1 MKILRWLI
9 FVIAFMITLG
19 SAGQDSFTYRAPKKY
34 LQAAFNYGK
43 FEQEGFPSLHSDL
56 GGSLTLSQSLWFLKP
71 RSQRFKLGIDF
82 GWLDLDYNY
91 FKVKMIS
98 EQGGYFRYTFHQ
110 GNIGV
115 LAGLGADFHITKSLR
130 IHGRVCYNPALSCDY
145 INEEIN
151 YGFASCF
158 ATGLMLTWKHIGLG
172 IDFKFGKSKYKNMD
186 SVDDVDDEDYE
197 NDEIYNESNGL
208 ELPGTFGSR
217 ESTKV
222 NLFSVNFEYITF
234 IVTAYSS
241 NTIYIFT
248 NIFIKNRMN
257 KVNN

>member
-1 MKILRWLI
+1 MVNFCNRLHDYIRLCWTRFIYK
-9 FVIAFMITLG
+9 
-19 SAGQDSFTYRAPKKY
+19 APKKY

-222 NLFSVNFEYITF
+222 NLFSVRSSIVFTF
-234 IVTAYSS
+234 
-241 NTIYIFT
+241 
-248 NIFIKNRMN
+248 
-257 KVNN
+257 

>member
-1 MKILRWLI
+1 ML
-9 FVIAFMITLG
+9 F
-19 SAGQDSFTYRAPKKY
+19 
-34 LQAAFNYGK
+34 
-43 FEQEGFPSLHSDL
+43 
-56 GGSLTLSQSLWFLKP
+56 

-222 NLFSVNFEYITF
+222 NLFSVRSSIVFTF
-234 IVTAYSS
+234 
-241 NTIYIFT
+241 
-248 NIFIKNRMN
+248 
-257 KVNN
+257 

>member
-19 SAGQDSFTYRAPKKY
+19 SAGQDSFTYKAPKKY

-186 SVDDVDDEDYE
+186 SVDDEDYE

-222 NLFSVNFEYITF
+222 NLFSVRSSLVFTF
-234 IVTAYSS
+234 
-241 NTIYIFT
+241 
-248 NIFIKNRMN
+248 
-257 KVNN
+257 

>member
-19 SAGQDSFTYRAPKKY
+19 SAGQDSFTYKAPKKY

-82 GWLDLDYNY
+82 GWLDYNY

-186 SVDDVDDEDYE
+186 SIDDVDDEDYE

-222 NLFSVNFEYITF
+222 NLFSVRSSIVFTF
-234 IVTAYSS
+234 
-241 NTIYIFT
+241 
-248 NIFIKNRMN
+248 
-257 KVNN
+257 

>member
-19 SAGQDSFTYRAPKKY
+19 SAGQDSFTYKAPKKY

-151 YGFASCF
+151 YGFASCY

-222 NLFSVNFEYITF
+222 NLFSVRSSIVFTF
-234 IVTAYSS
+234 
-241 NTIYIFT
+241 
-248 NIFIKNRMN
+248 
-257 KVNN
+257 

>member
-19 SAGQDSFTYRAPKKY
+19 SAGQDSFTYKAPKKY

-91 FKVKMIS
+91 FTVKMIS

-186 SVDDVDDEDYE
+186 SVDDEDYE

-222 NLFSVNFEYITF
+222 NLFSVRSSIVFTF
-234 IVTAYSS
+234 
-241 NTIYIFT
+241 
-248 NIFIKNRMN
+248 
-257 KVNN
+257 